1 MDLRTIMNTDGGASN
16 PPPPSNSASSPI
28 SDQTPQ
34 KRSKKAASYS
44 EYPTRPPQPPSLQH
58 PQHASPERSSP
69 YASVQSP
76 YQQFNSGPAI
86 NTAVRSQ
93 RSQTPPHLST
103 SYGPGARDPFG
114 AQAYGSHPQHSGGPL
129 VSPYTPQ
136 PMSAGPQH
144 PEQQS
149 YFAQQRSQQRSQSL
163 QSVVTTPRPPIESF
177 RSPPVASQPL
187 PSQPLPSQPLPSQ
200 PILSQPIPSQ
210 HFSPTAHRSVPG
222 TPLGPPPTFATRQS
236 PSTARPPSS
245 GHDSP
250 GNPLSSPRPTQEA
263 PIRDQV
269 PTHSPVTQRQFSPH
283 SSQPSDSTHPLSG
296 GLKQEPT
303 ESASPQSISHHN
315 TIVTVSESATAGQ
328 IRSSEDRMLVESP
341 TAQKPTADFLTSP
354 LAPGRQMNSSPSGPR
369 GGAHAVNMEVD
380 HEPRVD
386 AQQPKQKRRRYN
398 EPPIYARLTPRNT
411 SRRPIIP
418 NPRGPVPKHAR
429 QSQQDPSW
437 AARRRSSSIMAV
449 TPAAARVTR
458 APAVASPSTNMPR
471 VQAPPVPPAPLLR
484 PPSTSQVV
492 GSLGP
497 WEPSITGFI
506 PHEEITKTLC
516 DFLFQHVVMRN
527 DVNAGPTGS
536 AAAGQGT
543 IVEIEAKLG
552 HVIDMDSRDRIN
564 LPILT
569 ESVLNRENARI
580 RTSFESNMT
589 VEQHRAMNNFLNEAV
604 KASMPQPNST
614 RIPLAYVHKKE
625 RDTFYE
631 IQASELPPVIRQNL
645 NPRHKP
651 KVRVTTDE
659 RTGEILAKIVKCRV
673 ADLDVCS
680 PRTTV
685 DWRVSVNLEMA
696 YTGDVSNLP
705 MIDTAVT
712 KGGRGDRIKDR
723 MSYRHLAYQVDLTQV
738 AKSDQQPGKNEFDH
752 ELEVELSAEEV
763 RRQGQLAM
771 SGDPKNQY
779 EDLVKGFVDNIRLLA
794 RAVPP

>member
-28 SDQTPQ
+28 SNQTPQ
-34 KRSKKAASYS
+34 KRPKKAASYS
-44 EYPTRPPQPPSLQH
+44 EYPTRPSQPPPLQH
-58 PQHASPERSSP
+58 PQHASPERNSP
-69 YASVQSP
+69 FASVQSP
-76 YQQFNSGPAI
+76 YQQLTSGPVSH
-86 NTAVRSQ
+86 TAVRSQ
-93 RSQTPPHLST
+93 RSQTPPHVST
-103 SYGPGARDPFG
+103 PYGPRTRDPFG
-114 AQAYGSHPQHSGGPL
+114 APAYGSHPQHPRGPL

-136 PMSAGPQH
+136 PLSAGPQY
-144 PEQQS
+144 PEHQS
-149 YFAQQRSQQRSQSL
+149 SFAQQRSQQRSQSL
-163 QSVVTTPRPPIESF
+163 QSVMTTSQAPIESF

-187 PSQPLPSQPLPSQ
+187 
-200 PILSQPIPSQ
+200 PSQ

-222 TPLGPPPTFATRQS
+222 TPLGPPPVFATRQS
-236 PSTARPPSS
+236 SSTGRPPSS

-250 GNPLSSPRPTQEA
+250 GNPLSSPRPAQEA
-263 PIRDQV
+263 DIRDQV
-269 PTHSPVTQRQFSPH
+269 PTQSPVAQRQLSPH
-283 SSQPSDSTHPLSG
+283 SSQTSEPNHLPSG
-296 GLKQEPT
+296 GLKQEPA
-303 ESASPQSISHHN
+303 ESASPKSISRHN
-315 TIVTVSESATAGQ
+315 SIVRASESAPAGQ
-328 IRSSEDRMLVESP
+328 IRSSEDRKLIESP
-341 TAQKPTADFLTSP
+341 TTTQKPPAAGSDFLTSP
-354 LAPGRQMNSSPSGPR
+354 LAPGSQMNSSPSGARR
-369 GGAHAVNMEVD
+369 GTHAMDIDIDLES
-380 HEPRVD
+380 RVD
-386 AQQPKQKRRRYN
+386 AYQPKLKRRRYT

-418 NPRGPVPKHAR
+418 NPRPPVPKHAR
-429 QSQQDPSW
+429 QNQQDSSL
-437 AARRRSSSIMAV
+437 AARRQSSSIVAV
-449 TPAAARVTR
+449 TPVARVTR
-458 APAVASPSTNMPR
+458 GPAVASPSTNMPR
-471 VQAPPVPPAPLLR
+471 VQAPPTLLAPSLR
-484 PPSTSQVV
+484 PPGSSQAV

-497 WEPSITGFI
+497 WEPSLTGFI

-527 DVNAGPTGS
+527 DMNAGPTGS
-536 AAAGQGT
+536 AAGSQGT

-552 HVIDMDSRDRIN
+552 HIIDMDSRDRIH

-580 RTSFESNMT
+580 RTSFESKMT

-631 IQASELPPVIRQNL
+631 IQAADLPPVIRQNL

-685 DWRVSVNLEMA
+685 DWRVSVNLEMD
-696 YTGDVSNLP
+696 YTGDVSHLP
-705 MIDTAVT
+705 VIDPAVI

-738 AKSDQQPGKNEFDH
+738 AKFDQQPGKNEFEH
-752 ELEVELSAEEV
+752 ELEVEVSAEEV

-771 SGDPKNQY
+771 SGDPQNQY

>member
-16 PPPPSNSASSPI
+16 PPPNNSASSPI

-34 KRSKKAASYS
+34 KRPKKAASYS
-44 EYPTRPPQPPSLQH
+44 EYPTRPPQPPLQH
-58 PQHASPERSSP
+58 PQHVSPERSSP

-76 YQQFNSGPAI
+76 YQQFNSGPPI

-93 RSQTPPHLST
+93 RSQTPPHVST
-103 SYGPGARDPFG
+103 SYGPGTRDPFG
-114 AQAYGSHPQHSGGPL
+114 AQAYGSHPQHPGGPL

-136 PMSAGPQH
+136 PIA
-144 PEQQS
+144 
-149 YFAQQRSQQRSQSL
+149 F
-163 QSVVTTPRPPIESF
+163 
-177 RSPPVASQPL
+177 
-187 PSQPLPSQPLPSQ
+187 
-200 PILSQPIPSQ
+200 
-210 HFSPTAHRSVPG
+210 PTAFSITSICDDSTPSSDRIFPQPSCCIATSSLATYYIPALLSHCTPICSRH
-222 TPLGPPPTFATRQS
+222 PLGPPPTFATRQS

-269 PTHSPVTQRQFSPH
+269 PTQSPVTQRQFSPH
-283 SSQPSDSTHPLSG
+283 SSQPSESTHLPSG
-296 GLKQEPT
+296 GLKQETT
-303 ESASPQSISHHN
+303 ESASPQSISRHN
-315 TIVTVSESATAGQ
+315 SIVTVSESATAGQ
-328 IRSSEDRMLVESP
+328 TRSSEDRMLAESP
-341 TAQKPTADFLTSP
+341 TTQKPTADSLASP
-354 LAPGRQMNSSPSGPR
+354 LAPGRQMNSSPSGAR
-369 GGAHAVNMEVD
+369 GGAHAMDMEVD

-386 AQQPKQKRRRYN
+386 EQQPKQKKK
-398 EPPIYARLTPRNT
+398 E
-411 SRRPIIP
+411 
-418 NPRGPVPKHAR
+418 
-429 QSQQDPSW
+429 SQQDPSW
-437 AARRRSSSIMAV
+437 AARRRSTSTMAV
-449 TPAAARVTR
+449 TPAATRVTR
-458 APAVASPSTNMPR
+458 APAVASPSTSMPR
-471 VQAPPVPPAPLLR
+471 VQAPPVPPAPSLR
-484 PPSTSQVV
+484 PPSTSQTV

-527 DVNAGPTGS
+527 DVTAGSTGS
-536 AAAGQGT
+536 AAGQGT

-552 HVIDMDSRDRIN
+552 HIIDMDSRDRIN

-569 ESVLNRENARI
+569 ESVLNRENSRF

-631 IQASELPPVIRQNL
+631 IQASDLPPVIRQNL

-673 ADLDVCS
+673 ADVDVCS

-685 DWRVSVNLEMA
+685 DWRVSVNLEME

-705 MIDTAVT
+705 VIDTAVI

-738 AKSDQQPGKNEFDH
+738 AKSDQQPGKHEFDH
-752 ELEVELSAEEV
+752 ELEVEVSAEEI

>member
-44 EYPTRPPQPPSLQH
+44 EYPTRPSQPPPLQH
-58 PQHASPERSSP
+58 LQHDSPERSSP

-76 YQQFNSGPAI
+76 FQQFSSGPVI
-86 NTAVRSQ
+86 NPAVRSQ
-93 RSQTPPHLST
+93 RSQTPPHVST
-103 SYGPGARDPFG
+103 PYGPGTRDPFG
-114 AQAYGSHPQHSGGPL
+114 APAHGSHPQHPGGPQ

-136 PMSAGPQH
+136 PLSAGPQH

-163 QSVVTTPRPPIESF
+163 QSVVTTPRAPVESF

-187 PSQPLPSQPLPSQ
+187 
-200 PILSQPIPSQ
+200 PSQ

-222 TPLGPPPTFATRQS
+222 TPLGPPPAFAARQS

-263 PIRDQV
+263 LARDQV
-269 PTHSPVTQRQFSPH
+269 PTQSPVTQRQFSPH
-283 SSQPSDSTHPLSG
+283 SFQPSEPTHPPSG

-303 ESASPQSISHHN
+303 ESASPKSISRHN
-315 TIVTVSESATAGQ
+315 SIVKASESAPAGQ
-328 IRSSEDRMLVESP
+328 IRSSQDRLLVESS
-341 TAQKPTADFLTSP
+341 TAQKPTLAGSDFLTSP
-354 LAPGRQMNSSPSGPR
+354 SAPGSQMNTSHSGAR
-369 GGAHAVNMEVD
+369 GGAHAVDMEID

-386 AQQPKQKRRRYN
+386 AQQHKQKRRRYN

-411 SRRPIIP
+411 GKRPIIP
-418 NPRGPVPKHAR
+418 NPRPPVPKHAR
-429 QSQQDPSW
+429 QSQQAPSL

-449 TPAAARVTR
+449 TPAARVTR
-458 APAVASPSTNMPR
+458 APAVASPSTSMPR
-471 VQAPPVPPAPLLR
+471 VQAAPAPPAPSLR
-484 PPSTSQVV
+484 PPGTSQTV

-506 PHEEITKTLC
+506 PHEEVTKTLC

-543 IVEIEAKLG
+543 VVEIEAKLG
-552 HVIDMDSRDRIN
+552 HIIDMDSRDRIN

-604 KASMPQPNST
+604 KASMPKPKST

-631 IQASELPPVIRQNL
+631 IQAADLPPVIRQNL

-673 ADLDVCS
+673 ADMDVCS

-685 DWRVSVNLEMA
+685 DWRVSVNLEME

-705 MIDTAVT
+705 MIDTAVV

-723 MSYRHLAYQVDLTQV
+723 MSYRHLVYQVDLTQV
-738 AKSDQQPGKNEFDH
+738 AKSDQQPGKNEFEH
-752 ELEVELSAEEV
+752 ELEVEVSAEDI

>member
-34 KRSKKAASYS
+34 KRPKKAASYS
-44 EYPTRPPQPPSLQH
+44 EYPTRPPQPSPLQH

-69 YASVQSP
+69 YTSVQSP
-76 YQQFNSGPAI
+76 YQQFNSAPVI
-86 NTAVRSQ
+86 NTAQ
-93 RSQTPPHLST
+93 RSQTPPHIST
-103 SYGPGARDPFG
+103 PYGPGTRDPFG
-114 AQAYGSHPQHSGGPL
+114 APAYGSHPQHPGGSL

-136 PMSAGPQH
+136 PTSAGPQH

-163 QSVVTTPRPPIESF
+163 QSVMTTSRAPVESF

-187 PSQPLPSQPLPSQ
+187 PL
-200 PILSQPIPSQ
+200 Q

-222 TPLGPPPTFATRQS
+222 TPLGPLLPLLRASRHQVPAR
-236 PSTARPPSS
+236 RPPDTIPPSIPYPAR
-245 GHDSP
+245 GPHR
-250 GNPLSSPRPTQEA
+250 RPHHEISYH
-263 PIRDQV
+263 PSE
-269 PTHSPVTQRQFSPH
+269 PTHLP
-283 SSQPSDSTHPLSG
+283 SG
-296 GLKQEPT
+296 GSKQEPT
-303 ESASPQSISHHN
+303 ESASPKSISRHN
-315 TIVTVSESATAGQ
+315 SIIAASESANAGQ
-328 IRSSEDRMLVESP
+328 IRTSEDRMLVESP
-341 TAQKPTADFLTSP
+341 AAQKPTVAGSDVLTSP
-354 LAPGRQMNSSPSGPR
+354 LAPGSQMNSSPSGAR
-369 GGAHAVNMEVD
+369 GGAHAVEMEVD
-380 HEPRVD
+380 HQPRVD
-386 AQQPKQKRRRYN
+386 AQQPKPKRRRYN

-418 NPRGPVPKHAR
+418 NPRPPIPKHAR
-429 QSQQDPSW
+429 QSQQDFSLDT
-437 AARRRSSSIMAV
+437 RRRSSSIMAAL
-449 TPAAARVTR
+449 PAARVTR
-458 APAVASPSTNMPR
+458 APAVASPSTSMPR
-471 VQAPPVPPAPLLR
+471 AQGPPAPSAPPLR
-484 PPSTSQVV
+484 PPSNSEAV

-506 PHEEITKTLC
+506 PHEELTKTLC

-527 DVNAGPTGS
+527 DVNAGPAGS

-543 IVEIEAKLG
+543 IIEIEAKLG
-552 HVIDMDSRDRIN
+552 HIIDMDSRDRIH

-569 ESVLNRENARI
+569 ESVLNRENARV
-580 RTSFESNMT
+580 RTSFESKMT

-604 KASMPQPNST
+604 KASIPQPNST

-631 IQASELPPVIRQNL
+631 IQAADLPPVIRQNL

-659 RTGEILAKIVKCRV
+659 RTGEIIAKIVKCRI
-673 ADLDVCS
+673 ADVDVCS

-685 DWRVSVNLEMA
+685 DWRVSVNLEME
-696 YTGDVSNLP
+696 YTGDVSHLP
-705 MIDTAVT
+705 VVDTAVS

-738 AKSDQQPGKNEFDH
+738 AKSDQQPGKNEFEH
-752 ELEVELSAEEV
+752 ELEVEVSAEEI